1 MNCGM
6 MHCYLIITLLLK
18 LTILRSLKNQWY
30 ESNSSLLGV
39 RDLKGDVEGVRR
51 MIVYKRVA
59 IQSSSG
65 QILPL
70 MNRVMAVLQHIN
82 KCSTM
87 GGENFKSE
95 TVHIGFDNKNIE
107 NYK

>member
-1 MNCGM
+1 M
-6 MHCYLIITLLLK
+6 
-18 LTILRSLKNQWY
+18 
-30 ESNSSLLGV
+30 
-39 RDLKGDVEGVRR
+39 EGVKR
-51 MIVYKRVA
+51 MLVYKRIA

-65 QILPL
+65 QIPLL
-70 MNRVMAVLQHIN
+70 MNRVMALLQHIN

-87 GGENFKSE
+87 GGENLKCE